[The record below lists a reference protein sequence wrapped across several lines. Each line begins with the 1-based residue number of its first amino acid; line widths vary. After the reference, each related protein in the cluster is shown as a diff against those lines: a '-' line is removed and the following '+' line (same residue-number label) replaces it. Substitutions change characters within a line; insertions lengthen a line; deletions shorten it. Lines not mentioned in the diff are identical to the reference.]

1 MREMSRSPFQINPF
15 SDRRPFCQQAE
26 SFGPMT
32 KLLLILMIVGW
43 VVGVFNGCG
52 HLIKTHTEKYDNGK
66 VSGEGNYI
74 DGKEEGPFVSYYESG
89 KVKGEGHYVDGKE
102 EGSFVFYYESGK
114 VKGEGRYV
122 GGKEEG
128 SFVSYYESGK
138 IKGEANYVVGEK
150 EGKVIAYYE
159 SGKIVDE
166 DIYRDGKCV
175 EDCEG
180 NDP

>member
-1 MREMSRSPFQINPF
+1 MSRSPFQINPF

-32 KLLLILMIVGW
+32 KLLLILMMVGL

-74 DGKEEGPFVSYYESG
+74 DGKEEGSFVSYYESG
-89 KVKGEGHYVDGKE
+89 KVKGEGHYV
-102 EGSFVFYYESGK
+102 
-114 VKGEGRYV
+114 
-122 GGKEEG
+122 
-128 SFVSYYESGK
+128 
-138 IKGEANYVVGEK
+138 VGEK

-159 SGKIVDE
+159 SGEIVDE

-175 EDCEG
+175 EDCEE

>member
-1 MREMSRSPFQINPF
+1 MPTSG
-15 SDRRPFCQQAE
+15 

-32 KLLLILMIVGW
+32 KLLLILMMVGL

-52 HLIKTHTEKYDNGK
+52 HLIKTHTGKYDNGK

-74 DGKEEGPFVSYYESG
+74 DGKEEG
-89 KVKGEGHYVDGKE
+89 
-102 EGSFVFYYESGK
+102 SFVA
-114 VKGEGRYV
+114 
-122 GGKEEG
+122 
-128 SFVSYYESGK
+128 YYESGK

-159 SGKIVDE
+159 SGEIVDE

>member
-74 DGKEEGPFVSYYESG
+74 DGKEEG
-89 KVKGEGHYVDGKE
+89 
-102 EGSFVFYYESGK
+102 
-114 VKGEGRYV
+114 
-122 GGKEEG
+122 

>member
-89 KVKGEGHYVDGKE
+89 K
-102 EGSFVFYYESGK
+102 
-114 VKGEGRYV
+114 
-122 GGKEEG
+122 
-128 SFVSYYESGK
+128 

-175 EDCEG
+175 EDCEE

>member
-1 MREMSRSPFQINPF
+1 MLRCVREMSRSPFQINPF
-15 SDRRPFCQQAE
+15 SDRRPFCQQAD

-32 KLLLILMIVGW
+32 KLLLILMMVGL

-74 DGKEEGPFVSYYESG
+74 DGKEEG
-89 KVKGEGHYVDGKE
+89 
-102 EGSFVFYYESGK
+102 
-114 VKGEGRYV
+114 
-122 GGKEEG
+122 

-150 EGKVIAYYE
+150 EGKVITYYE
-159 SGKIVDE
+159 SGEIVDE

>member
-1 MREMSRSPFQINPF
+1 MSRSPFQINLF
-15 SDRRPFCQQAE
+15 SDWRPFCQQAG

-74 DGKEEGPFVSYYESG
+74 DGKEEG
-89 KVKGEGHYVDGKE
+89 
-102 EGSFVFYYESGK
+102 SFVFYYESGK
-114 VKGEGRYV
+114 VKGEGH
-122 GGKEEG
+122 
-128 SFVSYYESGK
+128 
-138 IKGEANYVVGEK
+138 YVVGEK

-159 SGKIVDE
+159 SGEIVDE

>member
-89 KVKGEGHYVDGKE
+89 KVKGEG
-102 EGSFVFYYESGK
+102 
-114 VKGEGRYV
+114 RYV

-128 SFVSYYESGK
+128 PFVSYYESGK

-175 EDCEG
+175 EDCEE

>member
-1 MREMSRSPFQINPF
+1 
-15 SDRRPFCQQAE
+15 
-26 SFGPMT
+26 MT

-74 DGKEEGPFVSYYESG
+74 DGKEEGSFVS
-89 KVKGEGHYVDGKE
+89 
-102 EGSFVFYYESGK
+102 YYESGK

-128 SFVSYYESGK
+128 PFVSYYESGK

-159 SGKIVDE
+159 SGKIVDK